1 MKITI
6 DVKYPEQFNFANVEV
21 LFPFGNTYSVN
32 GYKIVSVKGK
42 TVELLCFQ
50 HNHKLG
56 TVKKRIKLNENGN
69 VTFKF
74 DRNREFLIGT
84 WNEV

>member
-21 LFPFGNTYSVN
+21 LFPSGNTYSVN

-42 TVELLCFQ
+42 TVEILCFQ

-56 TVKKRIKLNENGN
+56 TVKKAYQIK
-69 VTFKF
+69 
-74 DRNREFLIGT
+74 
-84 WNEV
+84 

>member
-21 LFPFGNTYSVN
+21 LFPSGNTYSVN

-42 TVELLCFQ
+42 TVEILCFQ
-50 HNHKLG
+50 HNYKLG
-56 TVKKRIKLNENGN
+56 TIKKRIKLNDNGN

-74 DRNREFLIGT
+74 NRNREFLIGT
-84 WNEV
+84 WKEV

>member
-21 LFPFGNTYSVN
+21 LFPSGNTYSVN

-42 TVELLCFQ
+42 TVEILCFQ

-56 TVKKRIKLNENGN
+56 TVKKRIKLNDNGD
-69 VTFKF
+69 VIFKF

-84 WNEV
+84 WEEV

>member
-21 LFPFGNTYSVN
+21 LFPSGNTYSVN

-74 DRNREFLIGT
+74 DRNREFLIGA
-84 WNEV
+84 WKEV